1 MRELLGAPLGHRL
14 GVLVGN
20 RLEVLVTI
28 IRALMREHLEAQVVA
43 GTLKPVQ
50 VGQVVPPLI
59 GRLPVKRRGPG
70 LATNPQLTDSM
81 VIAPSTTNLV
91 YYRSEI

>member
-43 GTLKPVQ
+43 GTLKLVQ
-50 VGQVVPPLI
+50 VG
-59 GRLPVKRRGPG
+59 
-70 LATNPQLTDSM
+70 
-81 VIAPSTTNLV
+81 
-91 YYRSEI
+91 